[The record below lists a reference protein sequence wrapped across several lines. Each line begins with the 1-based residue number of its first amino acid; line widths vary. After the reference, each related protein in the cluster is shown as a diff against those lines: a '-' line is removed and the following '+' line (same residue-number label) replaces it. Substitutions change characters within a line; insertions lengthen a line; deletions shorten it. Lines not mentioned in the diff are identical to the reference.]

1 MILSADQTRPAFSLA
16 IPNQGTIPQESKVS
30 QKSRRL
36 SVIMLLVVGVIAGGW
51 WYLSARAQEK
61 AKAGK
66 TRPEQAVMVKS
77 ELATKRDVPETLAVT
92 GFVTPLETVDIRSQV
107 VATIQSVN
115 VKEGQTVKAGQ
126 SLFSLDDRGANA
138 DRDKLAAQLAK
149 DQVAL
154 EDAQRTLTRNS
165 ELLAKN
171 FVSQSVVDG
180 AKSAVDAA
188 QATLKA
194 DRAALISG
202 RVAVDYRRITAPISG
217 RVGEIKVH
225 IGSLVQPGSTDVMT
239 TVTQIDPINV
249 TFNIPESYTASLLTE
264 QRSGALPVEVTTGGE
279 KLQGKLSFIDNAI
292 DSTAGSIKV
301 RAVFSNPRAVLWPG
315 ALVDVTL
322 ALKTISGAVVVSPR
336 AVQVGPTGQF
346 VYVIGADAKVT
357 PMPVK
362 IDYLTSELAVVSG
375 LTEGSRVVTEGGQNL
390 RPGLKVTEAVAATT
404 DGNAADG
411 GAGKSRQK
419 AAP

>member
-1 MILSADQTRPAFSLA
+1 
-16 IPNQGTIPQESKVS
+16 VS

-36 SVIMLLVVGVIAGGW
+36 SVITLLVVGVIAGGW
-51 WYLSARAQEK
+51 GYLSARAQEK

-66 TRPEQAVMVKS
+66 TTPEQAVTVKS
-77 ELATKRDVPETLAVT
+77 ELANRKDVPETLSVT
-92 GFVTPLETVDIRSQV
+92 GFVTPLETVDIHSQV

-115 VKEGQTVKAGQ
+115 VKEGQTVRAGQ

-138 DRDKLAAQLAK
+138 DSDKLAAQLAK

-154 EDAQRTLTRNS
+154 EDAQRTLTRNT

-239 TVTQIDPINV
+239 TVTQMAPINV
-249 TFNIPESYTASLLTE
+249 TFSIPERYAASLLTE
-264 QRSGALPVEVTTGGE
+264 QRSGALPVEVMTGGE
-279 KLQGKLSFIDNAI
+279 RLEGKLSFIDNAI

-322 ALKTISGAVVVSPR
+322 ALKTISGAIIVSPR
-336 AVQVGPTGQF
+336 AIQVGPSGQF
-346 VYVIGADAKVT
+346 VYVIGADSKVT
-357 PMPVK
+357 PKPVK
-362 IDYLTSELAVVSG
+362 IDYLTSELAVING
-375 LTEGSRVVTEGGQNL
+375 LEEGSRVVTEGGQNL
-390 RPGLKVTEAVAATT
+390 RPGLKVTEAKATNGDTDTANQKVA
-404 DGNAADG
+404 
-411 GAGKSRQK
+411 Q
-419 AAP
+419 